1 MTIGVL
7 YRVEELADRPPGA
20 SSPRAIPY
28 KSLVTL
34 DKIIGDALDVGEK
47 SKSVK
52 KEYEVL
58 INKFGNELAVLLDVS
73 EADLKSAVD
82 AKIAEGIVRVREGK
96 IKVVPGYDGEYGKIS
111 IFNNS
116 EGAAVPQNTLF

>member
-1 MTIGVL
+1 M
-7 YRVEELADRPPGA
+7 
-20 SSPRAIPY
+20 
-28 KSLVTL
+28 TL

-73 EADLKSAVD
+73 GSDLKSAVD
-82 AKIAEGIVRVREGK
+82 VRIADGILRVREGK
-96 IKVVPGYDGEYGKIS
+96 IKVIPGYDGEYGKIS
-111 IFNNS
+111 IFNNAD
-116 EGAAVPQNTLF
+116 GAQVPQNSLF

>member
-1 MTIGVL
+1 M
-7 YRVEELADRPPGA
+7 
-20 SSPRAIPY
+20 
-28 KSLVTL
+28 
-34 DKIIGDALDVGEK
+34 
-47 SKSVK
+47 
-52 KEYEVL
+52 
-58 INKFGNELAVLLDVS
+58 
-73 EADLKSAVD
+73 KSAVD